1 MLTPTSYRIPVEAL
15 SSGSAATRLARA
27 WLMLG
32 VAALIGSGLLAVLL
46 VLARTPGLQGFLPS
60 RQGPN
65 G

>member
-46 VLARTPGLQGFLPS
+46 AVAVGTFVSSKLWAFAQPAA
-60 RQGPN
+60 
-65 G
+65 